1 MYIGIDL
8 GTSGV
13 KAILLNEQ
21 GEVVASHTEKL
32 TVSRPH
38 PLWSEQDPEQWWL
51 ATDTAMK
58 ALGAQHSLRDVK
70 ALGIAGQMHGATLL
84 DKSLQVLRPAIL
96 WNDGR
101 CAEECQLLEDKVSAS
116 RQITGNLMMPGFT
129 APKLL
134 WVQRHEAAVF
144 SQVDKVLLPKDYLRL
159 RMTGELASD
168 MSDAAGTM
176 WLDVARRD
184 WSDEMLAAC
193 DLSRDAMPALFE
205 GSDVTG
211 QLRPEVAQAW
221 NMPPALVDVKDTVRP
236 TYAIKDETEAVENG
250 KRMVVTAP
258 LPLMPIYKGM
268 PGASMLAEILL
279 QKYEYHV
286 PFYRQVKQPEHLG
299 VKLSRNTLNGWFKP
313 VCELL
318 RPLYLELKKK
328 VLSSDYIQVDETT
341 LPVIDHDRHK
351 AAKEYIW
358 IVRAAVPRLLFFHY
372 ANGSR
377 SQKVAVDLLKT
388 FKGYLQCDGYSAY
401 DAFENR
407 KDVRLCGCLAHIRRH
422 IESCREENREY
433 AMQGLKFIQDL
444 YNVEY
449 MADERQLSYE
459 ERAALRQR
467 LAGPL
472 LDAFELWLQNT
483 YPKVLKRSLMGK
495 AIAYAYP
502 LIPRMRHY
510 LYDGR
515 IFIDNNR
522 AENALRPMVLTRKNM
537 LFCGN
542 QQAAEN
548 TAVICSLLGSCKECG
563 VNPREWL
570 NDVISKLPYY
580 LTPKSEKKLTELLPD
595 RWGGYR
601 QSHDTLPTV
610 TGMSM
615 DNPRTVHRQT
625 VHAT

>member
-221 NMPPALVDVKDTVRP
+221 NMPPALVVGGGARSAYWRQMLADISGLQLDYRTGGDVGPALGAARLAQLAVHDEADRP
-236 TYAIKDETEAVENG
+236 GLLK
-250 KRMVVTAP
+250 P
-258 LPLMPIYKGM
+258 LPLEQ
-268 PGASMLAEILL
+268 A
-279 QKYEYHV
+279 H
-286 PFYRQVKQPEHLG
+286 
-299 VKLSRNTLNGWFKP
+299 
-313 VCELL
+313 
-318 RPLYLELKKK
+318 RP
-328 VLSSDYIQVDETT
+328 D
-341 LPVIDHDRHK
+341 DRRV
-351 AAKEYIW
+351 A
-358 IVRAAVPRLLFFHY
+358 HY
-372 ANGSR
+372 APQR
-377 SQKVAVDLLKT
+377 ETFRQIYQQLK
-388 FKGYLQCDGYSAY
+388 
-401 DAFENR
+401 
-407 KDVRLCGCLAHIRRH
+407 
-422 IESCREENREY
+422 
-433 AMQGLKFIQDL
+433 
-444 YNVEY
+444 
-449 MADERQLSYE
+449 
-459 ERAALRQR
+459 
-467 LAGPL
+467 PL
-472 LDAFELWLQNT
+472 
-483 YPKVLKRSLMGK
+483 
-495 AIAYAYP
+495 
-502 LIPRMRHY
+502 
-510 LYDGR
+510 
-515 IFIDNNR
+515 
-522 AENALRPMVLTRKNM
+522 
-537 LFCGN
+537 
-542 QQAAEN
+542 
-548 TAVICSLLGSCKECG
+548 
-563 VNPREWL
+563 
-570 NDVISKLPYY
+570 
-580 LTPKSEKKLTELLPD
+580 
-595 RWGGYR
+595 
-601 QSHDTLPTV
+601 
-610 TGMSM
+610 MS
-615 DNPRTVHRQT
+615 
-625 VHAT
+625 

>member
-193 DLSRDAMPALFE
+193 DLVGCDGAVRRQRRHRA
-205 GSDVTG
+205 T
-211 QLRPEVAQAW
+211 RPEVAQAGT
-221 NMPPALVDVKDTVRP
+221 PPALVV
-236 TYAIKDETEAVENG
+236 G
-250 KRMVVTAP
+250 
-258 LPLMPIYKGM
+258 G
-268 PGASMLAEILL
+268 GATTPRARSGSACDAGQAMLS
-279 QKYEYHV
+279 
-286 PFYRQVKQPEHLG
+286 LG
-299 VKLSRNTLNGWFKP
+299 VGVYF
-313 VCELL
+313 
-318 RPLYLELKKK
+318 
-328 VLSSDYIQVDETT
+328 
-341 LPVIDHDRHK
+341 
-351 AAKEYIW
+351 
-358 IVRAAVPRLLFFHY
+358 AVSEGFL
-372 ANGSR
+372 A
-377 SQKVAVDLLKT
+377 
-388 FKGYLQCDGYSAY
+388 
-401 DAFENR
+401 NR
-407 KDVRLCGCLAHIRRH
+407 KRCKLA
-422 IESCREENREY
+422 
-433 AMQGLKFIQDL
+433 MP
-444 YNVEY
+444 
-449 MADERQLSYE
+449 
-459 ERAALRQR
+459 
-467 LAGPL
+467 AGPL
-472 LDAFELWLQNT
+472 
-483 YPKVLKRSLMGK
+483 
-495 AIAYAYP
+495 
-502 LIPRMRHY
+502 
-510 LYDGR
+510 
-515 IFIDNNR
+515 
-522 AENALRPMVLTRKNM
+522 
-537 LFCGN
+537 
-542 QQAAEN
+542 
-548 TAVICSLLGSCKECG
+548 AV
-563 VNPREWL
+563 
-570 NDVISKLPYY
+570 
-580 LTPKSEKKLTELLPD
+580 
-595 RWGGYR
+595 
-601 QSHDTLPTV
+601 
-610 TGMSM
+610 
-615 DNPRTVHRQT
+615 
-625 VHAT
+625 